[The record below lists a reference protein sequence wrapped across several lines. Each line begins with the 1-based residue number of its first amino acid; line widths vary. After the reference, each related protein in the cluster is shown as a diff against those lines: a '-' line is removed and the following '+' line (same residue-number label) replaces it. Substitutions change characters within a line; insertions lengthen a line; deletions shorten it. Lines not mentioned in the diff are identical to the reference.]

1 MPNIT
6 SRRKDKEHFPNQR
19 WPAKTKGNIHKA
31 HSLHLEQ
38 MRKLANKNY
47 ETRNNNKNYVTMK
60 GYKTDNTPVESLDIK
75 KKRQGAFPKSKV
87 ACKSKREYS

>member
-19 WPAKTKGNIHKA
+19 WPAKAKGNIHKA
-31 HSLHLEQ
+31 HSLHLEL

-47 ETRNNNKNYVTMK
+47 ETRNNNKNYVTMNNNMDEQEQEK
-60 GYKTDNTPVESLDIK
+60 
-75 KKRQGAFPKSKV
+75 
-87 ACKSKREYS
+87 